1 MESPSRKIKISWKQ
15 LVFPI
20 TVKLVTGIRSVKS
33 EHITIAMQSVP
44 RFRVLRELVF
54 KMNKVH
60 NLMNSKF
67 WFKLLKIF
75 IVTNEGTTEHF
86 LCLNKIKKMIY

>member
-15 LVFPI
+15 LVFSI

-33 EHITIAMQSVP
+33 KHITMAMQSVP

-67 WFKLLKIF
+67 WFKLSKPL

-86 LCLNKIKKMIY
+86 LCLNKIKKMIS